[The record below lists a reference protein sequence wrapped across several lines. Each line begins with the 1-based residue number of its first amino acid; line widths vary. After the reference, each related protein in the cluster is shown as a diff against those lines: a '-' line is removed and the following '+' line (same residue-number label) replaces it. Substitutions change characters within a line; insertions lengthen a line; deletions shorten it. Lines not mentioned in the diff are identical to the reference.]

1 MYYTIF
7 IYYILIILFFYIIYI
22 YIFLSHHIFFS
33 MTFCLSCFSKR
44 SKLNHRKTWTQPSV
58 ILLVVDRDAGSNQA
72 FYNGDV
78 VSLMYFFWK
87 YRNRYSIYF
96 YRLRKDARNTVY
108 ETYMFFSENISIS

>member
-1 MYYTIF
+1 MYINCLLLFLNVLYYFHILYINHFIF
-7 IYYILIILFFYIIYI
+7 LYYIYI
-22 YIFLSHHIFFS
+22 YLSHHIFFS

-78 VSLMYFFWK
+78 VSLMYFFLE
-87 YRNRYSIYF
+87 I
-96 YRLRKDARNTVY
+96 
-108 ETYMFFSENISIS
+108 

>member
-1 MYYTIF
+1 MYINCLLLF
-7 IYYILIILFFYIIYI
+7 LNVLYYFHILYIIHFVFYIIY
-22 YIFLSHHIFFS
+22 FFVSPHIFS

-78 VSLMYFFWK
+78 VSLMYFFLE
-87 YRNRYSIYF
+87 I
-96 YRLRKDARNTVY
+96 
-108 ETYMFFSENISIS
+108 